1 MTTTTATRIE
11 PSEPEPGADDELA
24 RAYAQGDF
32 AFLRKRARELAA
44 DPSASESLRNS
55 SREWAARVSVDVA
68 VYGMLAF
75 AFVLFCA
82 IVVRY
87 ALP

>member
-1 MTTTTATRIE
+1 MITEANQ
-11 PSEPEPGADDELA
+11 DDELA
-24 RAYAQGDF
+24 QAYAHGDF
-32 AFLRKRARELAA
+32 AHLRKRAREVAA
-44 DPSASESLRNS
+44 DASAPEALRKS
-55 SREWAARVSVDVA
+55 AREWSARVSVDVA

-75 AFVLFCA
+75 AFALFCA